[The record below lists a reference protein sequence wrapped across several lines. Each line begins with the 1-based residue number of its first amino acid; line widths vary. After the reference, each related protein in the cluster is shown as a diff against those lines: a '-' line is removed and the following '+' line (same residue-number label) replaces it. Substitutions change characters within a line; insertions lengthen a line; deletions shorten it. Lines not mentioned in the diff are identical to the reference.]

1 MMIDQISNLGQRASV
16 IADVDRTGSTVK
28 SGNVTGTGGVDFEQ
42 SLSEAILGVAEKLRH
57 AEAVSISGI
66 KGMASTQEVVE
77 KVMAAEQSLQA
88 AIAVRDKVVSAYL
101 EVSRM
106 AI

>member
-1 MMIDQISNLGQRASV
+1 MSISSSALN
-16 IADVDRTGSTVK
+16 
-28 SGNVTGTGGVDFEQ
+28 
-42 SLSEAILGVAEKLRH
+42 EAILGVAEKLRH

>member
-1 MMIDQISNLGQRASV
+1 MMIDPISTYGLKSPAIAGLGRAETAISP
-16 IADVDRTGSTVK
+16 AGGSA
-28 SGNVTGTGGVDFEQ
+28 SAPDFAG
-42 SLSEAILGVAEKLRH
+42 LLGEAIAGVADKLRG

-66 KGMASTQEVVE
+66 KGMASTQDVVE

-88 AIAVRDKVVSAYL
+88 AIAVRDKIVSAYM
-101 EVSRM
+101 EISRM